1 MSKAAE
7 LAALIG
13 SGQAQGNKNLII
25 NGAMTVSQRGDTT
38 GQTGF
43 AYSGPDR
50 YQSAISSAG
59 TWSISQ
65 STTVPSGQGFANS
78 LKLDC
83 TTADGSLAA
92 GDIFIFRQPVEAQ
105 NLQHLKYGTSSA
117 EKLTISFWVRSN
129 KTGTY
134 WFELYHADAAYHI
147 AKTYTISSA
156 NTWEHKTIT
165 FDGYT
170 PTAINNDNG
179 VGLYVN
185 WWLAAGSTYAG
196 GSATSGTWHNTA
208 ANRVVGQVNLADSTS
223 NEWYITGVQLEIGD
237 VATAFEHEDFGTTLE
252 KCRRYCQ
259 VNPVHLGYNT
269 GSQAV
274 VSGSGTVQF
283 TPIMRATPTVTGTFS
298 PQSGNAG
305 TFALATTTSNN
316 VHIYNSANNWSASQG
331 IFVNDFKADAE
342 L

>member
-1 MSKAAE
+1 MALSKILTSSVADTV
-7 LAALIG
+7 L
-13 SGQAQGNKNLII
+13 QTNKNLII
-25 NGAMTVSQRGDTT
+25 NGSMTVSQRGDTT

-43 AYSGPDR
+43 GYFGPDR

-92 GDIFIFRQPVEAQ
+92 GDLFILRQPVEAR

-134 WFELYHADAAYHI
+134 WFELYHGDAAYHI
-147 AKTYTISSA
+147 AKTYTISVA
-156 NTWEHKTIT
+156 NAWQHKTIT

-170 PTAINNDNG
+170 PTSINNDNG

-185 WWLAAGSTYAG
+185 WWLAAGSTYSG
-196 GSATSGTWHNTA
+196 GSATSGSWHNTA

-223 NEWYITGVQLEIGD
+223 NNLYLTGVQLEIGE
-237 VATAFEHEDFGTTLE
+237 VASPDFEHEDFGTTLR
-252 KCRRYCQ
+252 KCKRYYEFLDTSVYPLDYSTVVLANFYWTEQ
-259 VNPVHLGYNT
+259 KR
-269 GSQAV
+269 AV
-274 VSGSGTVQF
+274 PTLSVDTNNGGVSLY
-283 TPIMRATPTVTGTFS
+283 PI
-298 PQSGNAG
+298 
-305 TFALATTTSNN
+305 TTSGGY
-316 VHIYNSANNWSASQG
+316 IYKSSKTYSSCNGMRGA
-331 IFVNDFKADAE
+331 AE